1 MTKKVLAIALVAAF
15 LFAGCASQGG
25 YTPTVDTAND
35 PNAQNLTKDENE
47 CRVIAEKAGD
57 TTNKTLKGAGVG
69 ALIGAAAGAAVG
81 AAVGAPLKGAA
92 IGAAAGGIGGG
103 AKEGLEGEGD
113 FKTVFKNCMT
123 NRGHTVL
130 D

>member
-1 MTKKVLAIALVAAF
+1 MTKKALVLVLFIAF
-15 LFAGCASQGG
+15 LFAGCASKGG

-47 CRVIAEKAGD
+47 CRVIAEKSAD
-57 TTNKTLKGAGVG
+57 TTNSTLKGVGVG
-69 ALIGAAAGAAVG
+69 ALVGAAAGAAIG
-81 AAVGAPLKGAA
+81 AAVGAPGQGAA

-103 AKEGLEGEGD
+103 VKEGLGGEGD